1 MLHSLSVRNLVLI
14 DQLDLT
20 FDSGLCALTGETGA
34 GKSILLDALGLAL
47 GGRAEARLLRPG
59 ANQASVVAVFDID
72 EVDPIRER
80 LVEHGIDLEEP
91 SLILRRSLGADGR
104 SRAFVNDQPVA
115 VGLLRS
121 LGAALVEIQG
131 QFEQHGLLDGA
142 RHRIFLDAF
151 GGLAEPAGETARLW
165 YAWQE
170 ALEHYREAEQA
181 LAKARVEEA
190 FLRHAVE
197 EMAALDPQAGE
208 AESLAEQR
216 TRLMHREQLIET
228 MNQAGAALSGD
239 GTGEGSGGGARGGSG
254 GGAEQSLGQARQHL
268 DVASAKAAGGLDE
281 TIAALDRAAADLA
294 EALAGMESF
303 SAGLDLDAG
312 ELARIEDRFFAYQ
325 DLARKHATEPDR
337 LADLYQDFTARL
349 ATLESGTDHLEAL
362 DVAATAARAAYLDA
376 ARSLSSA
383 RRSAAGEMDAAVNAE
398 LPPLKLDKALF
409 TTVVTAS
416 EEVGNWGPQ
425 GLDRVAFE
433 ARTNPGMPL
442 GPVGRIAS
450 GGELAR
456 FLLAIKVVLAGL
468 GPPVTLVFDEV
479 DSGIGGGAAH
489 AVGERLAR
497 LAEDRQVLV
506 VTHSPQVAARAAHH
520 WLVSKQQ
527 KGGETSSRVRPLDSE
542 ERQEEIA
549 RMLSGAEVTD
559 EARAAAGRL
568 IGAA

>member
-1 MLHSLSVRNLVLI
+1 
-14 DQLDLT
+14 
-20 FDSGLCALTGETGA
+20 
-34 GKSILLDALGLAL
+34 LAL

-59 ANQASVVAVFDID
+59 ANQASVVAVFDIG
-72 EVDPIRER
+72 EVDPMRER
-80 LVEHGIDLEEP
+80 LTKHGIDLEEP

-165 YAWQE
+165 SAWQE

-190 FLRHAVE
+190 LLRHAVE

-239 GTGEGSGGGARGGSG
+239 GTGEGSGGGAR

-349 ATLESGTDHLEAL
+349 ATLESGADHLDALNEA
-362 DVAATAARAAYLDA
+362 AAAARQSYLDA

-398 LPPLKLDKALF
+398 LPPLKLDKAQF
-409 TTVVTAS
+409 TTVVTVS
-416 EEVGNWGPQ
+416 EEEGSWGPQ
-425 GLDRVAFE
+425 GLDSVAFE
-433 ARTNPGMPL
+433 ARTNPGMPI

-479 DSGIGGGAAH
+479 DSGIGGSAAH

-506 VTHSPQVAARAAHH
+506 VTHSPQVAARATHH

>member
-59 ANQASVVAVFDID
+59 ADQASVVAVFDIGD
-72 EVDPIRER
+72 GDPIRQQ
-80 LVEHGIDLEEP
+80 LAEHGIDLEEP
-91 SLILRRSLGADGR
+91 SLILRRSLGTDGR
-104 SRAFVNDQPVA
+104 SRAFINDQPVA
-115 VGLLRS
+115 VGLLRGV
-121 LGAALVEIQG
+121 GAALVEIQG

-142 RHRIFLDAF
+142 RHRTFLDAF
-151 GGLAEPAGETARLW
+151 GGLAGPAGETARLW
-165 YAWQE
+165 HAWQE
-170 ALEHYREAEQA
+170 ALEHCREAEQA
-181 LAKARVEEA
+181 LAKARQEEA

-197 EMAALDPQAGE
+197 EMAALDPQPGE

-216 TRLMHREQLIET
+216 ARLMHREQLVEAL
-228 MNQAGAALSGD
+228 NQASAALSGD
-239 GTGEGSGGGARGGSG
+239 GIGNGSR
-254 GGAEQSLGQARQHL
+254 GGAEQSLGRARHQL
-268 DVASAKAAGGLDE
+268 DVASAKAAGGLDQ
-281 TIAALDRAAADLA
+281 TIAALNRAVA
-294 EALAGMESF
+294 EVAEVLAGMENF
-303 SAGLDLDAG
+303 SAGLELDAA
-312 ELARIEDRFFAYQ
+312 ELTRIEDRYFAYR
-325 DLARKHATEPDR
+325 DLARKHATDPDR

-349 ATLESGTDHLEAL
+349 ATLESGAGHLDAL
-362 DVAATAARAAYLDA
+362 NQAATTARQAYLDA
-376 ARSLSSA
+376 ARSLSVA
-383 RRSAAGEMDAAVNAE
+383 RRSAAGELDVAVNAE

-409 TTVVTAS
+409 TTKVSAS
-416 EEVGNWGPQ
+416 DEERNWGPQ
-425 GLDRVAFE
+425 GLDSVAFE

-479 DSGIGGGAAH
+479 DSGIGGGSAH

-497 LAEDRQVLV
+497 LAEGRQVLV

-520 WLVSKQQ
+520 WQVSKQQ
-527 KGGETSSRVRPLDSE
+527 KGAETSSRVRPLDSE

>member
-1 MLHSLSVRNLVLI
+1 MLQCLSIRNLILI

-59 ANQASVVAVFDID
+59 AQQASVAAAFDIAED
-72 EVDPIRER
+72 DPIRAR
-80 LVEHGIDLEEP
+80 LAEYGLDLEEP
-91 SLILRRSLGADGR
+91 SLILRRSLAGDGR

-121 LGAALVEIQG
+121 LGAGLVEIQG

-142 RHRIFLDAF
+142 RHRAFLDAF
-151 GGLAEPAGETARLW
+151 GGLAGAAADTARLW
-165 YAWQE
+165 HAWQ
-170 ALEHYREAEQA
+170 AAFVRIQEAEQT
-181 LAKARVEEA
+181 LAKARAEEA
-190 FLRHAVE
+190 FLRHAAE
-197 EMAALDPQAGE
+197 ELTALDPQSGE

-216 TRLMHREQLIET
+216 QRLMHREQLVEAL
-228 MNQAGAALSGD
+228 NPPNAALAGD
-239 GTGEGSGGGARGGSG
+239 GTGGGGSEQRLGRAR
-254 GGAEQSLGQARQHL
+254 QLLGQA
-268 DVASAKAAGGLDE
+268 AAKAAGGLDE
-281 TIAALDRAAADLA
+281 TLAALERAATELA
-294 EALAGMESF
+294 EALAAMDSF

-312 ELARIEDRFFAYQ
+312 ELTRIEDRYFAYR

-337 LADLYQDFTARL
+337 LAELAGDFAARL
-349 ATLESGTDHLEAL
+349 ASLETGAERLGELERAAAAARDAYL
-362 DVAATAARAAYLDA
+362 KAAT
-376 ARSLSSA
+376 SLSEA
-383 RRSAAGEMDAAVNAE
+383 RRKAAKRLDKAVNAE
-398 LPPLKLDKALF
+398 LPPLKLEKALF
-409 TTVVTAS
+409 ATRVTAS
-416 EEVGNWGPQ
+416 DEESDWGPQ
-425 GLDRVAFE
+425 GLDSVVFE
-433 ARTNPGMPL
+433 ARTNPGMAL
-442 GPVGRIAS
+442 APVGRIAS

-468 GPPVTLVFDEV
+468 GPPVSLVFDEV
-479 DSGIGGGAAH
+479 DSGIGGAAAH

-520 WLVSKQQ
+520 WQVSKEQ
-527 KGGETSSRVRPLDSE
+527 KAGKTSSRVRPLDSA

>member
-59 ANQASVVAVFDID
+59 ANQASVVAVFDIG

-142 RHRIFLDAF
+142 RHRVFLDAF
-151 GGLAEPAGETARLW
+151 GGLAEAAGETARSW
-165 YAWQE
+165 HAWQE
-170 ALEHYREAEQA
+170 ALQHTREAEQA
-181 LAKARVEEA
+181 FAKARTEEA

-197 EMAALDPQAGE
+197 ELAALDPQVGE

-216 TRLMHREQLIET
+216 ARLMHREQLVEAL
-228 MNQAGAALSGD
+228 NQASATLLGD
-239 GTGEGSGGGARGGSG
+239 GTG
-254 GGAEQSLGQARQHL
+254 GGAEQSLGQARHLL
-268 DVASAKAAGGLDE
+268 DVASAKTTGGLDE
-281 TIAALDRAAADLA
+281 TIAALERAAADLA

-303 SAGLDLDAG
+303 SASLDLDAG

-337 LADLYQDFTARL
+337 LAELYQDFTARL
-349 ATLESGTDHLEAL
+349 AALESGAGHLGAL
-362 DVAATAARAAYLDA
+362 NAAAAAARQAYLDA
-376 ARSLSSA
+376 AGSLSSA
-383 RRSAAGEMDAAVNAE
+383 RRSAAGELDAAVNAE
-398 LPPLKLDKALF
+398 LPPLKLEKARF
-409 TTVVTAS
+409 TTKVAAG
-416 EEVGNWGPQ
+416 EEEGDWGPQ
-425 GLDRVAFE
+425 GLDRVTFE

-497 LAEDRQVLV
+497 LAADRQVLV

-520 WLVSKQQ
+520 WRVSKQQ
-527 KGGETSSRVRPLDSE
+527 KGGETSSRVRALDSA

>member
-59 ANQASVVAVFDID
+59 ANQASVVAVFDIG
-72 EVDPIRER
+72 EVNPIRER

-121 LGAALVEIQG
+121 LGTALVEIQG
-131 QFEQHGLLDGA
+131 QFEQHSLLDGA

-170 ALEHYREAEQA
+170 ALGQYREAEQT
-181 LAKARVEEA
+181 LAKASVEEA

-197 EMAALDPQAGE
+197 EMAALDPQVGE

-216 TRLMHREQLIET
+216 ARLMHREQLVET

-239 GTGEGSGGGARGGSG
+239 GSAEGSGGGSR
-254 GGAEQSLGQARQHL
+254 GGAEQNLDQARHLL

-294 EALAGMESF
+294 GALAGMESF

-312 ELARIEDRFFAYQ
+312 ELTRIEDRFFAYQ
-325 DLARKHATEPDR
+325 DLARKHATKPDR
-337 LADLYQDFTARL
+337 LTDLYQDFTARL
-349 ATLESGTDHLEAL
+349 ATLESGTDHLDALNEA
-362 DVAATAARAAYLDA
+362 VAAARQTYLDA

-383 RRSAAGEMDAAVNAE
+383 RSSAAGEMDAAVNAE
-398 LPPLKLDKALF
+398 LPPLKLDKAQF
-409 TTVVTAS
+409 TTKVTAS
-416 EEVGNWGPQ
+416 EEEGNWGPQ
-425 GLDRVAFE
+425 GLDSVAFE

-497 LAEDRQVLV
+497 LAEGRQVLV
-506 VTHSPQVAARAAHH
+506 VTHSPQVAARATHH
-520 WLVSKQQ
+520 WQVSKQQ
-527 KGGETSSRVRPLDSE
+527 KGGETRSRVRPLDSE

>member
-1 MLHSLSVRNLVLI
+1 MLDSLSIRNLILI

-59 ANQASVVAVFDID
+59 AKQATVVAAFDIAGS
-72 EVDPIRER
+72 DPIRER
-80 LVEHGIDLEEP
+80 LAEHGIDLEEP

-142 RHRIFLDAF
+142 RHRVFLDAF
-151 GGLAEPAGETARLW
+151 GGLAVAAAETARLW
-165 YAWQE
+165 HAWQ
-170 ALEHYREAEQA
+170 AAVARIREAEEA
-181 LAKARVEEA
+181 MAKARAEEA
-190 FLRHAVE
+190 FLRHATE
-197 EMAALDPQAGE
+197 ELGTLDPQVGE
-208 AESLAEQR
+208 AESLADQR
-216 TRLMHREQLIET
+216 ARLMHREQLAEAL
-228 MNQAGAALSGD
+228 NQANAALA
-239 GTGEGSGGGARGGSG
+239 GERTGGGTG
-254 GGAEQSLGQARQHL
+254 GGAEQRLGQARQL
-268 DVASAKAAGGLDE
+268 LGQASAKAAGGLDE
-281 TIAALDRAAADLA
+281 TIAALERAAAELA
-294 EALAGMESF
+294 EALAAMESF

-312 ELARIEDRFFAYQ
+312 ELERIEDRYFAYQ

-337 LADLYQDFTARL
+337 LAALTLDFAARL
-349 ATLESGTDHLEAL
+349 ASLDSSAEHLDELER
-362 DVAATAARAAYLDA
+362 AAAAARQGYLNAAK
-376 ARSLSSA
+376 SLSKA
-383 RRSAAGEMDAAVNAE
+383 RRKAAKKLDAAVNAE
-398 LPPLKLDKALF
+398 LPPLRLEKAQF
-409 TTVVTAS
+409 STKVAAGD
-416 EEVGNWGPQ
+416 EESDWGPQ
-425 GLDRVAFE
+425 GLDSIVFE
-433 ARTNPGMPL
+433 ARTNPGMAL
-442 GPVGRIAS
+442 APVGRIAS

-468 GPPVTLVFDEV
+468 GPPVSLVFDEV
-479 DSGIGGGAAH
+479 DSGICGAAAH

-520 WLVSKQQ
+520 WRVSKQQ
-527 KGGETSSRVRPLDSE
+527 KGGTTNSRVRRLDSA

>member
-1 MLHSLSVRNLVLI
+1 M
-14 DQLDLT
+14 
-20 FDSGLCALTGETGA
+20 
-34 GKSILLDALGLAL
+34 
-47 GGRAEARLLRPG
+47 
-59 ANQASVVAVFDID
+59 
-72 EVDPIRER
+72 
-80 LVEHGIDLEEP
+80 
-91 SLILRRSLGADGR
+91 
-104 SRAFVNDQPVA
+104 
-115 VGLLRS
+115 
-121 LGAALVEIQG
+121 
-131 QFEQHGLLDGA
+131 LDGA

-239 GTGEGSGGGARGGSG
+239 GTGEGSGSGSR
-254 GGAEQSLGQARQHL
+254 GGAEQSLDQARHLL

-349 ATLESGTDHLEAL
+349 ATLESGTDHLDALNEA
-362 DVAATAARAAYLDA
+362 AAAARQAYLDT

-416 EEVGNWGPQ
+416 EEEGNWGPQ

-497 LAEDRQVLV
+497 LAEGRQVLV

>member
-59 ANQASVVAVFDID
+59 ANQASVVAVFDIG
-72 EVDPIRER
+72 EVNPIRER

-121 LGAALVEIQG
+121 LGTALVEIQG
-131 QFEQHGLLDGA
+131 QFEQHSLLDGA

-165 YAWQE
+165 YAWQA
-170 ALEHYREAEQA
+170 ALGQYREAEQA

-197 EMAALDPQAGE
+197 EMAALDPQVGE

-216 TRLMHREQLIET
+216 ARLMHREQLVET

-239 GTGEGSGGGARGGSG
+239 GSGEGSGGGSR
-254 GGAEQSLGQARQHL
+254 GGAEQSLDQARHLL

-312 ELARIEDRFFAYQ
+312 ELTRIEDRFFAYQ
-325 DLARKHATEPDR
+325 DLARKHATKPDR
-337 LADLYQDFTARL
+337 LAELYQDFTARL
-349 ATLESGTDHLEAL
+349 ATLESGTDHLDALNEA
-362 DVAATAARAAYLDA
+362 AAAARQIYLDA

-383 RRSAAGEMDAAVNAE
+383 RSSAAGEMDAAVNAE
-398 LPPLKLDKALF
+398 LPPLKLDKAQF
-409 TTVVTAS
+409 TTKVTAS
-416 EEVGNWGPQ
+416 EEEGNWGPQ
-425 GLDRVAFE
+425 GLDSVAFE

-506 VTHSPQVAARAAHH
+506 VTHSPQVAARATHH

>member
-47 GGRAEARLLRPG
+47 GGRGDARLLRPG
-59 ANQASVVAVFDID
+59 AEQASVVAAFDIGD
-72 EVDPIRER
+72 QHPVCAW
-80 LVEHGIDLEEP
+80 LAEHGIDLDEP
-91 SLILRRSLGADGR
+91 SLILRRTLGADGR

-115 VGLLRS
+115 VGLLRG
-121 LGAALVEIQG
+121 LGAQLVEIQG

-142 RHRIFLDAF
+142 RHRAFLDAF
-151 GGLAEPAGETARLW
+151 GGLAEPAAETAGW
-165 YAWQE
+165 WHAWQQ
-170 ALEHYREAEQA
+170 ALERQREAERA
-181 LAKARVEEA
+181 LAEARAEEA

-197 EMAALDPQAGE
+197 EMAALDPQPGE
-208 AESLAEQR
+208 AASLAEQR
-216 TRLMHREQLIET
+216 ARLMHREQLVEAL
-228 MNQAGAALSGD
+228 NQASAVLSGD
-239 GTGEGSGGGARGGSG
+239 GVA
-254 GGAEQSLGQARQHL
+254 GGAEQSLGRARHQL
-268 DVASAKAAGGLDE
+268 ALASTKAAGGLDE
-281 TIAALDRAAADLA
+281 AIAALDRAAAEMA
-294 EALAGMESF
+294 EALAAMESF

-312 ELARIEDRFFAYQ
+312 ELARIEDRYFAYR

-337 LADLYQDFTARL
+337 LADLYHDFTARL
-349 ATLESGTDHLEAL
+349 ANLDSGADHLGAL
-362 DVAATAARAAYLDA
+362 DRAAAARRAAYLDA
-376 ARSLSSA
+376 ARSLSTA
-383 RRSAAGEMDAAVNAE
+383 RRAAAGRLDAAVNAE
-398 LPPLKLDKALF
+398 LPPLKLEKARF
-409 TTVVTAS
+409 TTKVSAS
-416 EEVGNWGPQ
+416 EAERDWGPQ
-425 GLDRVAFE
+425 GLDSVAFE

-442 GPVGRIAS
+442 GPVARIAS

-468 GPPVTLVFDEV
+468 GPPLTLVFDEV
-479 DSGIGGGAAH
+479 DSGIGGAAAH

-497 LAEDRQVLV
+497 LAADRQVLV

-520 WLVSKQQ
+520 WRVSKQQ
-527 KGGETSSRVRPLDSE
+527 KGGKTTSRVRALDSA

>member
-59 ANQASVVAVFDID
+59 ANQASVVAVFDIG
-72 EVDPIRER
+72 ELDPIRER
-80 LVEHGIDLEEP
+80 LTEHGIDLEEP

-115 VGLLRS
+115 VGLLRG

-151 GGLAEPAGETARLW
+151 GGLAEPASETARLW
-165 YAWQE
+165 SAWQE
-170 ALEHYREAEQA
+170 ALETYREAEQA

-197 EMAALDPQAGE
+197 EMAALDPQASE
-208 AESLAEQR
+208 ADSLAEQR
-216 TRLMHREQLIET
+216 TRLMHREQLVET

-239 GTGEGSGGGARGGSG
+239 GSI

-268 DVASAKAAGGLDE
+268 DQASAKAAGGLDE

-312 ELARIEDRFFAYQ
+312 ELARIEDRYFAYQ
-325 DLARKHATEPDR
+325 DLARKHATKPDR

-349 ATLESGTDHLEAL
+349 ATLESGAGHLDALNEA
-362 DVAATAARAAYLDA
+362 AAAARQTYLEA

-398 LPPLKLDKALF
+398 LPPLKLEKAQF

-416 EEVGNWGPQ
+416 EEEDDWGPQ
-425 GLDRVAFE
+425 GLDSVAFE

-520 WLVSKQQ
+520 WQVSKQQ

>member
-20 FDSGLCALTGETGA
+20 FDCGLCALTGETGA

-59 ANQASVVAVFDID
+59 ANQGSIVAVFDIAED
-72 EVDPIRER
+72 DPIRER
-80 LVEHGIDLEEP
+80 LAEHGIDLEEP

-115 VGLLRS
+115 VGLLRG
-121 LGAALVEIQG
+121 LGGALVEIQG
-131 QFEQHGLLDGA
+131 QFEQHGLLDGT
-142 RHRIFLDAF
+142 RHRAFLDAF
-151 GGLAEPAGETARLW
+151 GGLAEATGETAGLW
-165 YAWQE
+165 HAWRE
-170 ALEHYREAEQA
+170 ALERTREAEQA
-181 LAKARVEEA
+181 LAKARAEEA

-197 EMAALDPQAGE
+197 ELAALDPQAGE
-208 AESLAEQR
+208 AESLAER
-216 TRLMHREQLIET
+216 RARLMHREQLVEAL
-228 MNQAGAALSGD
+228 NQASAALSGNES
-239 GTGEGSGGGARGGSG
+239 GAGAGGGSKGGSG
-254 GGAEQSLGQARQHL
+254 GGAEQSLGQARQLL
-268 DVASAKAAGGLDE
+268 DQASAKAAGGLEE
-281 TIAALDRAAADLA
+281 TIAALERAAADLA
-294 EALAGMESF
+294 EALAGLESF
-303 SAGLDLDAG
+303 SASLDLDAG
-312 ELARIEDRFFAYQ
+312 ELARIEDRFFAYN
-325 DLARKHATEPDR
+325 DLARKHVTEPDR
-337 LADLYQDFTARL
+337 LAELYQDFTARL
-349 ATLESGTDHLEAL
+349 ATLESGADHLDAL
-362 DVAATAARAAYLDA
+362 NQAAATARQAYLDT
-376 ARSLSSA
+376 ARSLSKA
-383 RRSAAGEMDAAVNAE
+383 RRAAAGGLDAAVNAE
-398 LPPLKLDKALF
+398 LPPLKLEKAEF
-409 TTVVTAS
+409 TTKIAAS
-416 EEVGNWGPQ
+416 EDEGDWGPQ

-433 ARTNPGMPL
+433 ASTNPGMPL

-479 DSGIGGGAAH
+479 DSGIGGAAAH

-497 LAEDRQVLV
+497 LAADRQVLV

-520 WLVSKQQ
+520 WQVSKQQ